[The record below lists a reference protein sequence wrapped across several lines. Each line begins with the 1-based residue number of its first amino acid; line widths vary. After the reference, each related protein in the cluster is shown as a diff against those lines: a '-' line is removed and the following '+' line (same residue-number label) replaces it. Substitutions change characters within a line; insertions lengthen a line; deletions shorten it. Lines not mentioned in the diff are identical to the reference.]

1 MAEAVAAEAPAP
13 KSGGK
18 TMMIIGVLFAL
29 IIGAGAAWFLASGGS
44 EKEEGE
50 KAEKQSPSVFFPLE
64 TFTVNLVPEFGDQ
77 YLQVE
82 MTLKVSGQDI
92 IDEVKRRMP
101 EVRNRVILILSSKRA
116 SELTTVSGKSALA
129 KNLNVQLNILIDPT
143 YKPPMVPLKKVDEA
157 DNPGETQPVAAGTP
171 PNSKTMNKA
180 PSGPIREVL
189 FTSFIVQ

>member
-1 MAEAVAAEAPAP
+1 MAEAVAAEAAPP

-18 TMMIIGVLFAL
+18 TMMIVAVLAAL
-29 IIGAGAAWFLASGGS
+29 IIGAGAAYFLASGGS
-44 EKEEGE
+44 DNEGDD
-50 KAEKQSPSVFFPLE
+50 KVEKQSPSVFFPLE

-82 MTLKVSGQDI
+82 MTLKVS
-92 IDEVKRRMP
+92 
-101 EVRNRVILILSSKRA
+101 EVRNRVIMILSSKRA

-129 KNLNVQLNILIDPT
+129 QTLNVQLNMLIDPT
-143 YKPPMVPLKKVDEA
+143 YKPPMVPLKKVDQG
-157 DNPGETQPVAAGTP
+157 DNPSGTEPAATETPQNA
-171 PNSKTMNKA
+171 KDKA

>member
-1 MAEAVAAEAPAP
+1 MAEAAAAEAPPP

-44 EKEEGE
+44 EKGEGE
-50 KAEKQSPSVFFPLE
+50 KTEKQSPSVFFPLE

-77 YLQVE
+77 YLQVD

-129 KNLNVQLNILIDPT
+129 SSLNVQLNMLIDPT
-143 YKPPMVPLKKVDEA
+143 YKPPVVPLKKVDKA
-157 DNPGETQPVAAGTP
+157 DDAGETQPVAAGTP
-171 PNSKTMNKA
+171 QSTKKKPKP

>member
-1 MAEAVAAEAPAP
+1 MAEAVAAEAAPP

-18 TMMIIGVLFAL
+18 TMMIVAVLAAL
-29 IIGAGAAWFLASGGS
+29 IIGAGAAYFLASGGS
-44 EKEEGE
+44 DNEGDD
-50 KAEKQSPSVFFPLE
+50 KVEKQSPSVFFPLE

-101 EVRNRVILILSSKRA
+101 EVRNRVIMILSSKRA

-129 KNLNVQLNILIDPT
+129 QTLNVQLNMLIDPT
-143 YKPPMVPLKKVDEA
+143 YKPPMVPLKKVDQG
-157 DNPGETQPVAAGTP
+157 DNPSGTEPAATETPQNA
-171 PNSKTMNKA
+171 KDKA

>member
-1 MAEAVAAEAPAP
+1 MAEAAAAEAAPP

-18 TMMIIGVLFAL
+18 TMMIVAVLVAL
-29 IIGAGAAWFLASGGS
+29 IIGAGVAYFLAGGGS
-44 EKEEGE
+44 DNEGDEKV
-50 KAEKQSPSVFFPLE
+50 EKQSPSVFFPLE

-101 EVRNRVILILSSKRA
+101 EVRNRVIMILSSKRA

-129 KNLNVQLNILIDPT
+129 QTLNVQLNMLIDPT
-143 YKPPMVPLKKVDEA
+143 YKPPMVPLKKVDQG
-157 DNPGETQPVAAGTP
+157 DNPSGTEPAATETPQNA
-171 PNSKTMNKA
+171 KDKA

>member
-1 MAEAVAAEAPAP
+1 MAEAVAAEAAPP
-13 KSGGK
+13 KSSGK
-18 TMMIIGVLFAL
+18 TLMIIAVLVAL
-29 IIGAGAAWFLASGGS
+29 IIGAGAAYFLAGSGGDKDGE
-44 EKEEGE
+44 EKV
-50 KAEKQSPSVFFPLE
+50 EKQSPSVFFPLE

-101 EVRNRVILILSSKRA
+101 EVRNRVIMILSSKRA
-116 SELTTVSGKSALA
+116 SELTTVSGKSSLA
-129 KNLNVQLNILIDPT
+129 ESLNVQLNMLIDPT
-143 YKPPMVPLKKVDEA
+143 YKPPMVPLRKVDQG
-157 DNPGETQPVAAGTP
+157 DNASGTEPAATETP
-171 PNSKTMNKA
+171 PKAKKEA

>member
-1 MAEAVAAEAPAP
+1 MAEAAAAEAAPP
-13 KSGGK
+13 KSSGK
-18 TMMIIGVLFAL
+18 TMMIMAVLFAL
-29 IIGAGAAWFLASGGS
+29 IIGAGAAWFLAGSSSGTEGGDKV
-44 EKEEGE
+44 EKET
-50 KAEKQSPSVFFPLE
+50 PSLFFPLE

-77 YLQVE
+77 YLQVD

-129 KNLNVQLNILIDPT
+129 TSLNVQLNMLIDPT
-143 YKPPMVPLKKVDEA
+143 YKPPVVPLKKVDPA
-157 DNPGETQPVAAGTP
+157 SNPAETRAPAAATP
-171 PNSKTMNKA
+171 QNAKKKT

>member
-1 MAEAVAAEAPAP
+1 MAEAAAAEVAPA

-18 TMMIIGVLFAL
+18 TITIIAVVVAL
-29 IIGAGAAWFLASGGS
+29 LIGAAATWFFVSGSGGEEADHKS
-44 EKEEGE
+44 EK
-50 KAEKQSPSVFFPLE
+50 QTPSVFYPLE

-92 IDEVKRRMP
+92 IDEVKARMP
-101 EVRNRVILILSSKRA
+101 EVRNRVIMILSSKRA
-116 SELTTVSGKSALA
+116 SELTTVEGKSELA
-129 KNLNVQLNILIDPT
+129 KSLNVQLNMLIDPT
-143 YKPPMVPLKKVDEA
+143 YKPPVEPLKKVEQSA
-157 DNPGETQPVAAGTP
+157 TQTTATNAPKKAMP
-171 PNSKTMNKA
+171 KA

>member
-1 MAEAVAAEAPAP
+1 MAEAAAAEAVPA

-18 TMMIIGVLFAL
+18 TMLIIGVLGAL
-29 IIGAGAAWFLASGGS
+29 IIGAGAAWFLAGGGG
-44 EKEEGE
+44 KEAEE
-50 KAEKQSPSVFFPLE
+50 EVEKQTPSVFFPLA

-77 YLQVE
+77 YLQVD
-82 MTLKVSGQDI
+82 MTLAVSGQDI

-101 EVRNRVILILSSKRA
+101 EVRNRVIMILSSKRA

-129 KNLNVQLNILIDPT
+129 KSLNVQLNMLMDPT
-143 YKPPMVPLKKVDEA
+143 YEPPMVPLEKMD
-157 DNPGETQPVAAGTP
+157 PGDGASDTETAAATSQ
-171 PNSKTMNKA
+171 NAEVKA

>member
-1 MAEAVAAEAPAP
+1 MAEAAVAEAAPP

-18 TMMIIGVLFAL
+18 TMMIVAVLAAL
-29 IIGAGAAWFLASGGS
+29 IVGAGAAYFLAGGS
-44 EKEEGE
+44 SDKEGE
-50 KAEKQSPSVFFPLE
+50 EKVEKQSPSVFFPLE

-92 IDEVKRRMP
+92 IDEVKKRMP
-101 EVRNRVILILSSKRA
+101 EVRNRVIMILSSKRA

-129 KNLNVQLNILIDPT
+129 ESLNVQLNMLIDPT
-143 YKPPMVPLKKVDEA
+143 YKPPMVPLKKVDPGDNAGGTEPAATETPTEA
-157 DNPGETQPVAAGTP
+157 GKQ
-171 PNSKTMNKA
+171 A